1 MEKVMNAKALKA
13 LSVVCLHTTM
23 PLVEQQAQEIKK
35 LKQQL
40 KDLRKA
46 RSKWMNICE
55 YMENFGYDEDFDKEM
70 IREGEDPYFRPRED
84 YDDDEIW

>member
-40 KDLRKA
+40 KDERKA
-46 RSKWMNICE
+46 SKRWMDIYE
-55 YMENFGYDEDFDKEM
+55 FMENFGYDEEFDKEM

-84 YDDDEIW
+84 YDDDDIW